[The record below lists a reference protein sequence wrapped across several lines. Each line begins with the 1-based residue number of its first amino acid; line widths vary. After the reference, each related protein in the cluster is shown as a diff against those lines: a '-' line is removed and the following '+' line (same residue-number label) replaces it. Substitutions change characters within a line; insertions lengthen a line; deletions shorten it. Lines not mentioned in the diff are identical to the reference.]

1 MIKRLDSLML
11 LALAGLLAFSAGH
24 YAVGVFN
31 AYQDAATKA
40 SNLVE
45 PDPLYITSTDTS
57 VQHIGCGGT
66 VFLSRRIVTN
76 KPLTVNVK
84 RQFRSFADGH
94 ADTLYNLTDVTYR
107 EPVAVDKVVT
117 YNIATP
123 KYLPDG
129 FYLYEPILT
138 YQVNE
143 HLTITKPA
151 PSQLFYL
158 QKEASCYEKN

>member
-11 LALAGLLAFSAGH
+11 LALAGLLAFTAGH
-24 YAVGVFN
+24 YAVTLWGS
-31 AYQDAATKA
+31 YHDAIQRAA
-40 SNLVE
+40 NLVE

-66 VFLSRRIVTN
+66 VFLSRRIVTS

-94 ADTLYNLTDVTYR
+94 TDTLYSLTDVTYR
-107 EPVAVDKVVT
+107 EPAAVDKVVA
-117 YNIATP
+117 YNIVTP

-138 YQVNE
+138 YQVNDN
-143 HLTITKPA
+143 LTITKPA

-158 QKEASCYEKN
+158 QKEAHCYEQK